1 MQSSCMEEKHL
12 ENKSDKCFSKFY
24 DKLKVA
30 FKTRELN
37 GQYGRRACDFPVSLP
52 HLLAKKIRNRT
63 PLSFPDLISLRLN
76 FQTESKTNSHL
87 PPLLDSA
94 NTFFQSLIPRIFLFF
109 TFFFSSSEAVDSQ
122 ITSVKAGDNYYYL
135 E

>member
-37 GQYGRRACDFPVSLP
+37 GQYGRRACDFPVSPP
-52 HLLAKKIRNRT
+52 HLLAKKIRNKT
-63 PLSFPDLISLRLN
+63 PLSFPDPISLRLN
-76 FQTESKTNSHL
+76 FQKESKTNSHL
-87 PPLLDSA
+87 CPLLDSA
-94 NTFFQSLIPRIFLFF
+94 NIFFQSLIPRIFLYL
-109 TFFFSSSEAVDSQ
+109 FFSSSEAVDSQ
-122 ITSVKAGDNYYYL
+122 IISVKAWDNYYYL

>member
-30 FKTRELN
+30 FKTRALN

-52 HLLAKKIRNRT
+52 HLLAKKIRKKTTFFSRG
-63 PLSFPDLISLRLN
+63 LSLRLN
-76 FQTESKTNSHL
+76 FQKESKTNSHL

-94 NTFFQSLIPRIFLFF
+94 NIFFQSLITRIFLFF
-109 TFFFSSSEAVDSQ
+109 IFFFSSSEAVDSQ
-122 ITSVKAGDNYYYL
+122 ITSVKAWDNYYYL